1 MSSKVRA
8 KRAARD
14 HQRRLN
20 APKLNLVALMDI
32 FTILVFF
39 LMVNNGDVEVLQTDG
54 EIALPK
60 SVAMQK
66 PAEELVV
73 KITADSVLVQGRVI
87 VSVAEVLAESAPTIT
102 ALAQELD
109 YQADRQG
116 LGQGQVDAAVPPLG
130 RPAIIMGDSDMPY
143 ALLKRVMT
151 TLAQSDYR
159 DLALAVDS
167 IAGSEQDPEILVAE
181 R

>member
-87 VSVAEVLAESAPTIT
+87 VSVAEVLAQPAPTIS

-109 YQADRQG
+109 YQAGR
-116 LGQGQVDAAVPPLG
+116 QGQVDAAVPPLG

-167 IAGSEQDPEILVAE
+167 IAGSEQDPDILVAE